1 MDLILKNAR
10 IAGREA
16 PGTADIGIEDVERRI
31 EA

>member
-16 PGTADIGIEDVERRI
+16 PGTADVGIEGVKRVI